1 MIEKGNV
8 GGTCINT
15 GCTPTKTMVH
25 RAQIAHYARNASR
38 WGVRAEN
45 VAADLPTIVA
55 QKNNVVASFR
65 GGIQKKIGLH
75 PNIHLYQGQAR
86 FTNAH
91 QVRVGDTLLESEKIF
106 INTGGRPNIPD
117 IPGLD
122 PASVLTNE
130 SMMELTELPEH
141 LIILGGGYIGLEF
154 GQMFRRFGSRVTI
167 IHNQAQIVPREDPE
181 IAAELQK
188 ILEGEGIEFHLN
200 AQTTRV
206 EQTKGS
212 VKVTRRRR
220 AWTMTIS
227 GTHLLAAVGR
237 RPNTD
242 DLGLDKAGVE
252 TDKSGFIRVNSRLE
266 TNVPGIWALGD
277 VKGGPAFTHISF
289 NDFQI
294 VDANLT
300 QGKNLTIENRI
311 VPYCVFTDPQLGGV
325 GMTEK
330 EARAAGH
337 KLKIGKIPMSY
348 VARAIERDETAGLMK
363 VIVDAANDRILGAT
377 ILACEGGE
385 LVHVLYTLML
395 GNLPYTVLK
404 GAVFIHPTLT
414 EGFFALA
421 GQRETGGLIAMRK
434 EQANAPLR
442 IRRLR
447 RSELPIDT
455 IALARYLIGKTLVH
469 DLPRVRLAGRIV
481 ETEAYPVGD
490 AAGHAFGGLT
500 PSRRSLFLPHG
511 HAYVYFTYGS
521 CFMMNVSSEEAGTGA
536 GVLVRAVEPLEG
548 IRFMQR
554 RRGTTRLL
562 DLARGPGR
570 LAQAMDI
577 NKRYDGVN
585 LCAARQI
592 VARSRGS
599 SHRPNWRLHS
609 NRHHARRSPAVPI
622 LRTRQPL
629 RQRSESVC
637 ESESA

>member
-1 MIEKGNV
+1 MKYDAIVIGSGQAGNPLSYKLAEAGWQVALIEKGNV

-25 RAQIAHYARNASR
+25 RAQITHYARNASR

-65 GGIQKKIGLH
+65 GGIQKKIALH
-75 PNIHLYQGQAR
+75 PNIKLYQGQAR
-86 FTNAH
+86 FTRAR
-91 QVRVGDTLLESEKIF
+91 QVRVGETLLESDKIF

-117 IPGLD
+117 IPGLN

-130 SMMELTELPEH
+130 SIMELKELPEH

-167 IHNQAQIVPREDPE
+167 LHNQAQIVPREDPE

-188 ILEGEGIEFHLN
+188 ILESEGIVFHLN
-200 AQTTRV
+200 VQTTRV
-206 EQTKGS
+206 EHTMGS
-212 VKVTRRRR
+212 VKVSAAGASPPLTV
-220 AWTMTIS
+220 S

-237 RPNTD
+237 IPNTD
-242 DLGLDKAGVE
+242 DLGLDKAGIE
-252 TDKSGFIRVNSRLE
+252 TGKSGYIRVNSRLE

-300 QGKNLTIENRI
+300 QGKHLTIENRI

-330 EARAAGH
+330 EARTAGH
-337 KLKIGKIPMSY
+337 KLKIGKIPMSS
-348 VARAIERDETAGLMK
+348 VARAIERGETAGMMK
-363 VIVDAANDRILGAT
+363 VIVDAASDRILGAS

-414 EGFFALA
+414 EGFFAL
-421 GQRETGGLIAMRK
+421 LDSVK
-434 EQANAPLR
+434 
-442 IRRLR
+442 
-447 RSELPIDT
+447 
-455 IALARYLIGKTLVH
+455 
-469 DLPRVRLAGRIV
+469 
-481 ETEAYPVGD
+481 PVD
-490 AAGHAFGGLT
+490 
-500 PSRRSLFLPHG
+500 
-511 HAYVYFTYGS
+511 
-521 CFMMNVSSEEAGTGA
+521 
-536 GVLVRAVEPLEG
+536 
-548 IRFMQR
+548 
-554 RRGTTRLL
+554 
-562 DLARGPGR
+562 
-570 LAQAMDI
+570 
-577 NKRYDGVN
+577 
-585 LCAARQI
+585 
-592 VARSRGS
+592 
-599 SHRPNWRLHS
+599 
-609 NRHHARRSPAVPI
+609 
-622 LRTRQPL
+622 
-629 RQRSESVC
+629 
-637 ESESA
+637 